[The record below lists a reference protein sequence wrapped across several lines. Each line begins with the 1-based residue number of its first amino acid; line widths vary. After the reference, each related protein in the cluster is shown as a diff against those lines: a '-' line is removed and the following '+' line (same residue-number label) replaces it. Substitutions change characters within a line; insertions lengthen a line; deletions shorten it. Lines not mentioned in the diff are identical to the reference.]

1 MYKPKKLQIKGTNSS
16 GDRIV
21 FNLDLRGTVTIIRGY
36 SSTGKTLLCKMARQ
50 MIEGGNEDIV
60 VLGPSE
66 GSTINSVLSEYR
78 NKIIIIDNA
87 DICVGNKV
95 LEHILQDENNYY
107 ILMRRNNYGIELSP
121 NYYATLED
129 DGNMTVKLKYKWN
142 EPRWY

>member
-36 SSTGKTLLCKMARQ
+36 SGTGKTLLCKMARQ

-66 GSTINSVLSEYR
+66 WSTINSVLSEYR

-142 EPRWY
+142 KPRWY